1 MRPIDWVMG
10 IVVIAML
17 FGSAAWAVSS
27 VQENVEIRNRAVA
40 DQERL
45 LRQQVLI
52 GEYNLKCLRLRQQGI
67 ECTLM

>member
-1 MRPIDWVMG
+1 MG

-17 FGSAAWAVSS
+17 FGSIAWAISS
-27 VQENVEIRNRAVA
+27 VQQNVEIRHQTAVE
-40 DQERL
+40 QERL